1 VAAAAHAAP
10 GWGLGMNPVDAGTA
24 LPATS
29 LAVTALPVT
38 APLAAGPAAVRLAA
52 RGVTVTHPGAAAP
65 ALAEASIDVRAG
77 ELHALVGPNGAG
89 KSTLFGVLAG
99 DVAPVTGEVL
109 LDGAPL
115 GGIPPRL
122 LARRRAVLLQQNAV
136 SFPFTV
142 EQVVRMGRAPWAR
155 TPAEEDDDAAV
166 AHALD
171 ATDLVGLAGRTISS
185 LSGGERAR
193 AALARVL
200 AQACDVMLLDEPTAA
215 LDLRHQED
223 VLRIARSRAREGAA
237 VAVVLHDLNAALGM
251 ADRVT
256 LLAQGGVMATGAPGD
271 VLTADAIGSVYG
283 QPVDVFPHPV
293 TGVPVVTPRR

>member
-1 VAAAAHAAP
+1 
-10 GWGLGMNPVDAGTA
+10 MTPVDAAT
-24 LPATS
+24 PATPTTTVS
-29 LAVTALPVT
+29 STV
-38 APLAAGPAAVRLAA
+38 AGAVRLAA
-52 RGVTVTHPGAAAP
+52 RGVTVAHAVSAAP
-65 ALAEASIDVRAG
+65 ALEDASIDVRAG

-99 DVAPVTGEVL
+99 DLAPDAGDVL

-122 LARRRAVLLQQNAV
+122 LARHRAVLLQQNAV

-155 TPAEEDDDAAV
+155 TPAEVDDDAIV
-166 AHALD
+166 ARALE
-171 ATDLVGLAGRTISS
+171 ATDLVALAGRTISS

-200 AQACDVMLLDEPTAA
+200 AQACDVLLLDEPTAA

-223 VLRIARSRAREGAA
+223 VLRVARSRAREGAA
-237 VAVVLHDLNAALGM
+237 VAVVLHDLNAALGV
-251 ADRVT
+251 ADRAT
-256 LLAQGGVMATGAPGD
+256 LLAHGRVVATGDPAE
-271 VLTADAIGSVYG
+271 VLTAEAIEDVYG

-293 TGVPVVTPRR
+293 TGIPVVAPRR